1 MFRDRLKKVVRKAAI
16 KAFNMEFDT
25 EDRDP
30 NARGNP
36 DPSKFDPSVI
46 PKIVDGDGDTPG
58 ANHKTDIGR
67 TWVSAQLVGGVPP
80 FFVDIRPPG
89 EIATGVL
96 PGALVLPGELL
107 KSRTDALPKDKRK
120 RVTIYDQTGELGSND
135 MAVWL
140 REQGWDLARRLRGG
154 FAEWIEHD
162 EPIQEATPPEGG
174 SYKVGDPVQLS
185 DGRRGWI
192 ITAPSA
198 DAYEVYLEDGT
209 TAGPLNEVELGK

>member
-1 MFRDRLKKVVRKAAI
+1 ML
-16 KAFNMEFDT
+16 
-25 EDRDP
+25 
-30 NARGNP
+30 
-36 DPSKFDPSVI
+36 
-46 PKIVDGDGDTPG
+46 TPG
-58 ANHKTDIGR
+58 ASYFDKSEGSIAPTPLELP
-67 TWVSAQLVGGVPP
+67 SALGAADDEDDEDEDVEEEEGEEEEEEEGGSH
-80 FFVDIRPPG
+80 
-89 EIATGVL
+89 EVL
-96 PGALVLPGELL
+96 PP
-107 KSRTDALPKDKRK
+107 
-120 RVTIYDQTGELGSND
+120 
-135 MAVWL
+135 
-140 REQGWDLARRLRGG
+140 EQGWDLARRLRGG